1 MGGCPCERRE
11 RETEAAEHS
20 KPCRP
25 EGEIAP
31 WNEQQ
36 REPWLCICL
45 LPPSVPRCQTRS
57 ESANIRAVLPC
68 GVEAQWGLH
77 LLARGHPPYSCVPPP
92 VAFTVENTS
101 VRPVLGGQQ
110 EKVMPRL
117 STERPEPPQIS
128 GKGGAQRTGSQ
139 EQRSW
144 RWPVPTRPNFLS
156 RDPRG
161 TKSSVASSG
170 CFRQHPGD
178 TPLLLGPTGHTSR
191 ELGHSTEPARRL
203 QAGRCHHGGA
213 PGPPA
218 PGSRC
223 RRGDPR
229 GQAGC
234 SPTPGPPEWG
244 TAGDRGRPATA
255 FSSRDSGTG
264 PSRRGPRRSPP
275 LLGAKPPFP
284 GASPHVPAL
293 GAAPSGRTFRFQP
306 PPRSPKAG
314 RRREEEG
321 CPYRRGYRDRKVP
334 SRGRF
339 RLELAPE
346 GVGTRGKVPRA
357 PL

>member
-1 MGGCPCERRE
+1 MGSPR
-11 RETEAAEHS
+11 TVAWEAALVKGGKGRRRLQS
-20 KPCRP
+20 IPSPADQK
-25 EGEIAP
+25 GK
-31 WNEQQ
+31 
-36 REPWLCICL
+36 
-45 LPPSVPRCQTRS
+45 LPLGMSSSESPGCASAFCHPSVPRCQTRS

-144 RWPVPTRPNFLS
+144 PWPVPTRPNFLS

-218 PGSRC
+218 PRSRC
-223 RRGDPR
+223 RRG
-229 GQAGC
+229 
-234 SPTPGPPEWG
+234 GPPG
-244 TAGDRGRPATA
+244 AGGVFPHPRP
-255 FSSRDSGTG
+255 SGMG
-264 PSRRGPRRSPP
+264 DSRRQGAPR
-275 LLGAKPPFP
+275 
-284 GASPHVPAL
+284 H
-293 GAAPSGRTFRFQP
+293 RF
-306 PPRSPKAG
+306 
-314 RRREEEG
+314 
-321 CPYRRGYRDRKVP
+321 
-334 SRGRF
+334 
-339 RLELAPE
+339 
-346 GVGTRGKVPRA
+346 
-357 PL
+357 